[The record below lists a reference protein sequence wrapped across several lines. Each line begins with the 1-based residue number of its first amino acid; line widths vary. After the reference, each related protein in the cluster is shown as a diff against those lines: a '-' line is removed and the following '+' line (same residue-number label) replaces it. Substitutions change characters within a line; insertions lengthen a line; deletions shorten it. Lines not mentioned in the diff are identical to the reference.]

1 MYKTKEEILMFEK
14 AVEIQKNRV
23 YEIGDRI
30 YMPSL
35 CKYSLGKLQ
44 SVSIRKEVGYVL
56 DAEQVNNVN
65 NEDLLHSHCVWLPY
79 QHQLQELYRKSVK
92 CSEGKSATFRFVM
105 DIAGWLSNRLY
116 PSKFTS
122 MEQLWLGFIMQE
134 KYNKKWN
141 GKQWMIRKKH

>member
-30 YMPSL
+30 YMPIF
-35 CKYSLGKLQ
+35 CKRIFGKLQ
-44 SVSIRKEVGYVL
+44 SVSVHKEIGCVL

-65 NEDLLHSHCVWLPY
+65 NEDLLHFHCVWLPY
-79 QHQLQELYRKSVK
+79 QHQLENMVRGELTSWKFVQKFWNWLWTR
-92 CSEGKSATFRFVM
+92 ESA
-105 DIAGWLSNRLY
+105 
-116 PSKFTS
+116 KFIDGLS
-122 MEQLWLGFIMQE
+122 MEQLLLAFVMNK
-134 KYNKKWN
+134 KYNKQWN